1 MSSSCEE
8 YRQQQQLLGLRKRL
22 AEDEL
27 KPEERK
33 EIERLLQELE
43 KKLKM

>member
-1 MSSSCEE
+1 MPSSCEE
-8 YRQQQQLLGLRKRL
+8 YRQQQQLLALRKRL

-33 EIERLLQELE
+33 EIEGLVQELE